1 MKLEREIKRGYYPL
15 DYNFLLE
22 NQLHLARY
30 KGNSRDGS
38 GDGAVVYRVFKEE
51 KTVVYSG
58 LNDAGLSSIN
68 ATDKILVSLVEEDPS
83 IDPKSFRFFDVQT
96 IRGYEY
102 IPRGK
107 FDITEIKFLGGGE
120 ERLIP
125 RIKPSQLP
133 EVFHPILSVLSNP

>member
-1 MKLEREIKRGYYPL
+1 MKLEHEIKRGYHPL
-15 DYNFLLE
+15 DYGFLVE

-38 GDGAVVYRVFKEE
+38 GDGAVVYRVFNEE
-51 KTVVYSG
+51 KMVIYSG

-68 ATDKILVSLVEEDPS
+68 ATDRILTSLVEEDPS

-102 IPRGK
+102 ISKGK
-107 FDITEIKFLGGGE
+107 FDITEIKFLEDGE
-120 ERLIP
+120 EQLTP
-125 RIKPSQLP
+125 KVKFSQLP
-133 EVFHPILSVLSNP
+133 EEFLPVLAVLSNP